1 MLAFGGKQEIF
12 PGIMTCF
19 GHFSG
24 IGLSK
29 SLDISEYISSNYIY
43 CSSTFSIRTQVSPRQ
58 TRQINP
64 PPNRLPCRLRSQYS
78 SNTTTPPDLVQI
90 ASPNRR
96 PIQVAPARP
105 ASAHHQPVSPSQFP
119 HMQHRIDRCNSSNR
133 SNQGNKKNEVNSDR
147 RSQTPETGKFGGKDE
162 KRQRPT
168 QARSIPRDGISTTLE
183 WPALITERKS

>member
-19 GHFSG
+19 GHCSG
-24 IGLSK
+24 IGLGK

-43 CSSTFSIRTQVSPRQ
+43 CSSTFSIRTQASPRQ

-64 PPNRLPCRLRSQYS
+64 PPRLPCRLRSQYS
-78 SNTTTPPDLVQI
+78 SNATTPPDLVQI

-105 ASAHHQPVSPSQFP
+105 ASAHHQPVSSSHFP
-119 HMQHRIDRCNSSNR
+119 HMQRRIDRCNSSNR
-133 SNQGNKKNEVNSDR
+133 SNQGNRKNEVNETDDR
-147 RSQTPETGKFGGKDE
+147 RPRRLESSGGKTRSANAPR
-162 KRQRPT
+162 KRDP
-168 QARSIPRDGISTTLE
+168 SRDGISTTLE